1 MPRMQ
6 HFKLIFPT
14 ITILFFTSIHATAMG
29 FLPPEDLSET
39 HELEIAKSDDIPT
52 EVNFQQCFPHKVA
65 PDEVCYIS
73 GGISSDEV
81 TQFKSRANEYLLEIV
96 FVQKTDPEENGRI
109 EEYLADVPLKI
120 KDSKGNMVVD
130 TVTEGPFFLA
140 DLPFG
145 NYQIT
150 AEHEGVIKNN
160 TVKIVAKKHQRIVF
174 LWPR

>member
-1 MPRMQ
+1 MQ
-6 HFKLIFPT
+6 YSKLIFSAV
-14 ITILFFTSIHATAMG
+14 TILFFSSFHATAMG
-29 FLPPEDLSET
+29 FLPPEDMSET
-39 HELEIAKSDDIPT
+39 HELEIAKSDGIATD
-52 EVNFQQCFPHKVA
+52 VDFQKCLPHQAA

-81 TQFKSRANEYLLEIV
+81 SQFKSLAKEYLLEIV

-109 EEYLADVPLKI
+109 EEYLAEVQLQI

-130 TVTEGPFFLA
+130 TTTEGPFFLA

-145 NYQIT
+145 SYQIT
-150 AEHEGVIKNN
+150 AEHDGVIKTNV
-160 TVKIVAKKHQRIVF
+160 VKIAAKKHQRIVF